1 MLQVSLREIAS
12 QESGEQSLTQ
22 FEVNMAGTNLH
33 VIPYGKKWA
42 VKDEEASHVR
52 SVFDIKQ
59 DAIDAAGDLAR
70 SRKAIVV
77 VHGRNGQ
84 PLLRT
89 KAPSRI
95 SDDHIRGILR
105 RSIDD
110 TRGSSGKRVSRR

>member
-1 MLQVSLREIAS
+1 
-12 QESGEQSLTQ
+12 
-22 FEVNMAGTNLH
+22 MAGKNLH

-59 DAIDAAGDLAR
+59 DAIDAARDLAR
-70 SRKAIVV
+70 SRKTIVV

-89 KAPSRI
+89 EAPSSI
-95 SDDHIRGILR
+95 SDDHIRGVLR
-105 RSIDD
+105 GGGFDQARSA
-110 TRGSSGKRVSRR
+110 RSAKPVRVSRRLDQKTQR

>member
-1 MLQVSLREIAS
+1 
-12 QESGEQSLTQ
+12 
-22 FEVNMAGTNLH
+22 MAGKNLH

-42 VKDEEASHVR
+42 VKDEGASHVR

-59 DAIDAAGDLAR
+59 DAIDAAGELAR

-89 KAPSRI
+89 EAPSRI

-105 RSIDD
+105 SGSIDD
-110 TRGSSGKRVSRR
+110 TRASSGKRASRRLDQKTQR

>member
-1 MLQVSLREIAS
+1 
-12 QESGEQSLTQ
+12 
-22 FEVNMAGTNLH
+22 MAGKNLH

-42 VKDEEASHVR
+42 VRDEEASHVR

-89 KAPSRI
+89 EAPSRI

-110 TRGSSGKRVSRR
+110 TRGSSGKRVSRRLDQKTQR

>member
-1 MLQVSLREIAS
+1 MAS
-12 QESGEQSLTQ
+12 K
-22 FEVNMAGTNLH
+22 NLY

-42 VKDEEASHVR
+42 VKDEGASHVR

-70 SRKAIVV
+70 SREAIVV

-89 KAPSRI
+89 EAPSRI
-95 SDDHIRGILR
+95 SDDHIRLVCRDGSLDR
-105 RSIDD
+105 A
-110 TRGSSGKRVSRR
+110 RGANRRVSRRLDDKTQR

>member
-1 MLQVSLREIAS
+1 MAS
-12 QESGEQSLTQ
+12 KN
-22 FEVNMAGTNLH
+22 VH

-42 VKDEEASHVR
+42 VKDEGASHVR

-70 SRKAIVV
+70 SRKATVV

-89 KAPSRI
+89 DAPSRI
-95 SDDHIRGILR
+95 SDDHIIGVFRDGSLDMARGAK
-105 RSIDD
+105 SK
-110 TRGSSGKRVSRR
+110 SVSRRLDQKTQR